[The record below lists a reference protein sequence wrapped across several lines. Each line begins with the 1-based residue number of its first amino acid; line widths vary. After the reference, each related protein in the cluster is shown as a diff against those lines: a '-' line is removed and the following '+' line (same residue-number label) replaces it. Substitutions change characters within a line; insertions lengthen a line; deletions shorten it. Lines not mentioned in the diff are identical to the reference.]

1 MAGEKYIVAAV
12 ENSLQI
18 AVRNILNPSGY
29 IYLANCSDAI
39 SLIRLVRSHQPDF
52 IVVDVAIQ
60 QSDTINALGTIDDEM
75 LCACILIGEPGNSVI
90 YSIMENSNA
99 INYCPKPLN
108 RDLLL
113 QTVEMANI
121 NFRRVLGYGKKL
133 REISQ
138 NIENRK
144 IIDSAKLLLMEREGL
159 SEKAAYEF
167 MRKRSMNLR
176 ITLREVAEGILR
188 SKGTKK

>member
-1 MAGEKYIVAAV
+1 MAGEKYVVAAV

-18 AVRNILNPSGY
+18 AVRNILNPNGY
-29 IYLANCSDAI
+29 NFLGNCSDSI

-52 IVVDVAIQ
+52 IVVDAAIQ

-75 LCACILIGEPGNSVI
+75 LCASILIGESGNSVI

-99 INYCPKPLN
+99 ISFCPKPLN

-133 REISQ
+133 REINQ

-144 IIDSAKLLLMEREGL
+144 IIDRAKLLLMEREGL
-159 SEKAAYEF
+159 SEKAAYEN
-167 MRKRSMNLR
+167 MRKKSMDLR
-176 ITLREVAEGILR
+176 ITLREVAEEIIR
-188 SKGTKK
+188 SKGTK